1 MDANA
6 TLAEGLVLLQRPAK
20 ESPTEP
26 IPTMLDACV
35 RHRLSMK
42 SFHGVLAG
50 HVHQDLLNTRI
61 GTVSGMRGN
70 FRASEGI

>member
-6 TLAEGLVLLQRPAK
+6 TLAEGLVLLHRPAK
-20 ESPTEP
+20 ESPTEH

-42 SFHGVLAG
+42 SFHGVFAG
-50 HVHQDLLNTRI
+50 NVHQDLRKTRI
-61 GTVSGMRGN
+61 GKVSGLRGN
-70 FRASEGI
+70 FRAS